1 MNCTKGA
8 LKVMLITR
16 LGVFVITVQIL
27 VICVTF
33 FMVYSTRSGQHKE
46 VVNVLVNLRPL
57 RNIVK
62 LPPNFSPSPVPL
74 FNSTKVQS
82 LFVNSSQSATSS
94 TVSAK
99 TAHVF
104 KSSRTSRKPSPVP
117 TTQSTRSNNV
127 KRRYNTFLLI
137 MIPVMPSYVSNREL
151 IRNTWYKGFNDSE
164 DVMLRFA
171 MGTKDISS
179 NLSTQLNRENDIH
192 KDMIF
197 FENFKEN
204 RSALTNKTILLITW
218 AYEYVNFTYFLK
230 CDDDTFVFVKRTVAE
245 LMRRPT
251 TTRLYSGKIQKGRPK
266 KKNSPWQD
274 VGWNLGDTYLPYAL
288 GGAYII
294 SSDLIGLVAEG
305 SEHLQWHPNEDTAV
319 GSWLAPYKYERRDD
333 EKICMFVD
341 KDIKSK
347 KCPENQIIH
356 LFYGLTKTKLK
367 ERFFNL
373 TEELP

>member
-1 MNCTKGA
+1 
-8 LKVMLITR
+8 
-16 LGVFVITVQIL
+16 
-27 VICVTF
+27 
-33 FMVYSTRSGQHKE
+33 
-46 VVNVLVNLRPL
+46 
-57 RNIVK
+57 
-62 LPPNFSPSPVPL
+62 
-74 FNSTKVQS
+74 
-82 LFVNSSQSATSS
+82 
-94 TVSAK
+94 
-99 TAHVF
+99 
-104 KSSRTSRKPSPVP
+104 
-117 TTQSTRSNNV
+117 
-127 KRRYNTFLLI
+127 

-294 SSDLIGLVAEG
+294 SSVSNILDENICWKDRLCYQNILITENHEKVALSNVYTHAHIRMYTPQSHTLLV
-305 SEHLQWHPNEDTAV
+305 SV
-319 GSWLAPYKYERRDD
+319 R
-333 EKICMFVD
+333 ICMGF
-341 KDIKSK
+341 KS
-347 KCPENQIIH
+347 P
-356 LFYGLTKTKLK
+356 LK
-367 ERFFNL
+367 SRMVAL
-373 TEELP
+373 VLQQYVA